1 MTDTDPTRPH
11 VNPLS
16 DTTAVRGA
24 VAPGIL
30 RYMLFWSLALAVVA
44 IGAAWVFVRG

>member
-1 MTDTDPTRPH
+1 MTDTDPTRPY

-30 RYMLFWSLALAVVA
+30 RYMLVWSLVLVVIAMGVVWFFAL
-44 IGAAWVFVRG
+44 G